1 MRNKKKT
8 NVFTEARLLA
18 GAHRVVAAL
27 ADDYSAGKGLVVDLD
42 LKCPVSAV

>member
-1 MRNKKKT
+1 M
-8 NVFTEARLLA
+8 EARLLA

-42 LKCPVSAV
+42 VKRPVSAV